1 MNDGKR
7 QTVMTAKRLEA
18 LKKQS
23 EESSFYELPN
33 YIRNK
38 TMIDLSSIPMAL
50 EESILDSYQEQQGKG
65 REKLFNYFIDHKLKE
80 LLPSIEEF

>member
-1 MNDGKR
+1 
-7 QTVMTAKRLEA
+7 
-18 LKKQS
+18 
-23 EESSFYELPN
+23 
-33 YIRNK
+33 
-38 TMIDLSSIPMAL
+38 MIDLSSIPMAL